1 MNLIFLDHGIVI
13 MEVCIYSSFD
23 TDYAQTQ
30 VLHII
35 GGGFTFFFIHSP
47 APPELYININ
57 ILT

>member
-35 GGGFTFFFIHSP
+35 GGGFTFFLS
-47 APPELYININ
+47 
-57 ILT
+57 ILLPHLNFT